1 MTMKRLIPFFLALLV
16 AGWGTASAQISG
28 SLSVC
33 VGSTTVLTA
42 VPAGGTWSS
51 TVPGNGTVGA
61 VTGIVGGVAAGTTV
75 ISYVQGVTTLT
86 ATVTVNTLPSLI
98 TGLNPTCNGTN
109 GTLTSSPSGGT
120 WVSQSV
126 GVATINPTTGDYTTV
141 AAGNSVISYTL
152 PTGCRRTTTL
162 SVNNIPATIS
172 GVNPICIGSSA
183 TFSSTTVSQTWSS
196 SNSAVATV
204 ATLTTTTAVVTAVST
219 GTVDISYTNAAGC
232 SRVFTVNITPALDP
246 ITGGNLICGPT
257 GSTLALSHVTGGGTW
272 TSSGGAATVNTS
284 TGLVTSTAATGT
296 TTVTYSTSTACR
308 VFNVVTVEAALPS
321 ITNPGAFCVGNN
333 ATFSIAST
341 GGTWVSGNT
350 GLATIVPA
358 TGVATGVASGNPTIS
373 YTKGPG
379 CTRTTL
385 ATVNPLPA
393 AITGTT
399 TVCAGS
405 TTTLSSATGGGTWI
419 SGNAAIATVGSSTG
433 VVTGVASG
441 VVAITYQLS
450 STSCNVIQNVT
461 VNAQPNVI
469 TGTLTACEGT
479 TTTLSSTT
487 PGGNW
492 SSSNTSIATVNSS
505 GVVSALLAGTTT
517 ISYVI
522 PGTGCFRTAVVTV
535 NANPAVIGG
544 APFTVCDGSTIT
556 LTNAT
561 ASGTWSSSNTAVG
574 TINSSTGVFQGL
586 TSGNSTVSYT
596 ITATGCFATQVV
608 TVNARPAVITGT
620 LSVCEGLTTTLA
632 SATSGGAWT
641 SSATGT
647 ATVGASTGVV
657 TGVAAGN
664 ATISYTMPNTCFRT
678 AAVTVNITP
687 AAIGGS
693 TTLCDG
699 STTTL
704 TNATVGGTWVSS
716 NTVVA
721 TVGSLTGLVTG
732 LSSGVTTIS
741 YVMPSTGCMATQV
754 VTVNARPAVIT
765 GASFVCEGSTITLSS
780 ATSGGVWT
788 SSATGTATV
797 GASTGV
803 VSGVAAGNAII
814 TYTGANSCFRT
825 ATVSVGVTP
834 AAITGDFTI
843 CFGATNTLSSSPV
856 GQVWSSSNTTVA
868 SVNAST
874 GAVTG
879 NTVGTARITYTH
891 ASTCFA
897 TTVVTVSTGP
907 NTGDSIVCEGS
918 TVQLSNSTTGGVWTS
933 SSPANATVNASTGL
947 VSGIA
952 VGNAQITYT
961 VAADGC
967 SAITNVT
974 VNPAL
979 AAITGVNY
987 VCLGYTTT
995 LSHPLAGGTWSSSN
1009 TSIATVG
1016 LNTGVVTG
1024 VSNGVATITYTYTSG
1039 CQQTIQVTVNNILPG
1054 VTGPG
1059 NMCVGVGTYTY
1070 SHTIPGGTWSTSNS
1084 LVATAVSSTGVVT
1097 PLNNGIINIVYTL
1110 GAGCAAVRAVTVNQ
1124 NPIPSVGSNVVCV
1137 GSTVGL
1143 TNYMGDGSWSSANPS
1158 IATIGTGSGVVTGVA
1173 PGTAVIT
1180 YTMYTGCF
1188 TTRVQTVNVSPDPV
1202 VGLNSICSGNSTT
1215 YTCAT
1220 TGGTWST
1227 SNTAVATINSSTG
1240 EMTTIIGGVVNVS
1253 YTLPTGC
1260 SSHLV
1265 VTVGQTP
1272 AVVSGSSSMCNGS
1285 SQTLTSTPTGMTW
1298 SSDNSSIVSI
1308 NSSTGLANAVG
1319 VGNTTISYTHTSGCT
1334 RTFNVTV
1341 NPAASTISG
1350 EQNTCIGQTTA
1361 LTNASTGGIWTSSTS
1376 SVAIVGGTTGLVT
1389 GTGVGT
1395 ANITYTLATGCYATV
1410 VVTVDATP
1418 ATITGTRS
1426 LCIGSTTTLGH
1437 PVSGGTWTSSNTARA
1452 TVDASGIVTGVAS
1465 GTANITYALSAGCYQ
1480 VAMVTVNVVP
1490 SSISGT
1496 ALVCEGATTAL
1507 STTSGAGT
1515 WSSSNISNAT
1525 VGSLTGIVSGISA
1538 GVADITFTSFTGCFS
1553 TRSITV
1559 NAAPAAI
1566 TGTSSICIGQ
1576 PSTLTSATSGGTWV
1590 STNTSVA
1597 TVGTGGVVTGLN
1609 PGTTTI
1615 RYTSAG
1621 CAATTIVTVNETP
1634 APISGPSVFCV
1645 TGIATYVSDSPGHT
1659 WSVDNMAFA
1668 EISSMGELSSVTTIP
1683 SVVTISYTHIVTG
1696 CVRTKTVSLVALP
1709 TITGADNICI
1719 GSATTFTTGL
1729 TGGTWSV
1736 ASSSVSIGSTS
1747 GVLTGI
1753 STGVA
1758 EITYTGASAGCM
1770 NVKSVTVDAAVSSIT
1785 GVARTCV
1792 GGNTTL
1798 ANAVTGGSWSSSN
1811 TAIAT
1816 VSASTG
1822 EVTGIAA
1829 GTARITY
1836 ATSAA
1841 CFATVI
1847 LTVNPALAA
1856 LSGASTVCEGATAS
1870 LSTTAT
1876 GGTWS
1881 SSDTMVA
1888 RVTPTSGVITGI
1900 TAGVAT
1906 ISYAITSSCASIR
1919 QITVNASPAGI
1930 TGVLST
1936 CVGQS
1941 TTLANAVTGGSWSS
1955 SMTTR
1960 ATVGASTGLVT
1971 GVSGGT
1977 VNITYALTSGCR
1989 AIAVVTV
1996 ATAPSTVTGPN
2007 VVCVGSPITYTAAI
2021 GGGTWSSSDTAILNF
2036 ASSTS
2041 GAITVASTGVA
2052 VITYTQGSGC
2062 TRTVAVTANPA
2073 VGAITGG
2080 TTVCL
2085 GQTLPLT
2092 STTTGGTWASS
2103 LTSRASVGLTT
2114 GIVTG
2119 VNTGSV
2125 VITYRTG
2132 AGCYATNAM
2141 TVLSALPAIAGPS
2154 TVCVGQTST
2163 QTNTVS
2169 GGSWSSSNTARAT
2182 VDGTTG
2188 VVTGVSTGSVNITYT
2203 ISTGCF
2209 KVRTLTVGTVL
2220 PITGTASVC
2229 EGSTTVLSYSG
2240 SAGTWSV
2247 ASTEIISVPTTTG
2260 IVAGLSAGS
2269 SLVSFTLANGCV
2281 ATREVTVN
2289 ARPAAI
2295 TGSLTLC
2302 VSNPSTLSSA
2312 TADGVWTSASTS
2324 VATIN
2329 SSTGVVTPNTSGNSV
2344 ISYTLSNGCRRTAV
2358 VTVVASPSI
2367 PTFIS
2372 TVCVGNMVTVNATP
2386 TGGSWS
2392 TSNYNVYMEG
2402 STLTGVT
2409 EGTSTITYTNPS
2421 TACYRTATVTVAP
2434 ALAAIVGE
2442 INIAIGDTTRL
2453 THTTSGGTWSS
2464 DASTVATVNTTGL
2477 VRGVS
2482 SGYAVITYRTSPG
2495 CATTHGISVLGSFD
2509 TRPGKGSISTTEN
2522 AVVGVYPNPTSG
2534 QMTITTTVAG
2544 TVVIYAM
2551 DGKVVREVSVDATS
2565 TSIDFPMDAA
2575 NGMYVVRFVDIN
2587 GNVTN
2592 TNIMLRK

>member
-183 TFSSTTVSQTWSS
+183 TFSSATASQTWSS

-492 SSSNTSIATVNSS
+492 SSSNTSVATINSS

-517 ISYVI
+517 ISYTD
-522 PGTGCFRTAVVTV
+522 PGNGCFRTAVVTV
-535 NANPAVIGG
+535 NTNPAAIGG
-544 APFTVCDGSTIT
+544 APFLVCDGSSIT
-556 LTNAT
+556 LSNSTP
-561 ASGTWSSSNTAVG
+561 SGTWSSSNLAIG
-574 TINSSTGVFQGL
+574 TINSGTGVFAGL
-586 TSGNSTVSYT
+586 STGMSTVSY
-596 ITATGCFATQVV
+596 IVTATGCF
-608 TVNARPAVITGT
+608 
-620 LSVCEGLTTTLA
+620 S
-632 SATSGGAWT
+632 
-641 SSATGT
+641 
-647 ATVGASTGVV
+647 
-657 TGVAAGN
+657 
-664 ATISYTMPNTCFRT
+664 
-678 AAVTVNITP
+678 
-687 AAIGGS
+687 
-693 TTLCDG
+693 
-699 STTTL
+699 
-704 TNATVGGTWVSS
+704 
-716 NTVVA
+716 
-721 TVGSLTGLVTG
+721 
-732 LSSGVTTIS
+732 
-741 YVMPSTGCMATQV
+741 TQV

-1024 VSNGVATITYTYTSG
+1024 VGNGVATITYTYTSG

-1496 ALVCEGATTAL
+1496 ALVCEGSTTTL
-1507 STTSGAGT
+1507 TNTSGAGT
-1515 WSSSNISNAT
+1515 WSSSNTSIAT
-1525 VGSLTGIVSGISA
+1525 VGTSA
-1538 GVADITFTSFTGCFS
+1538 GNVFGVAVGVAEITFTSFTGCFS

-1856 LSGASTVCEGATAS
+1856 LSGASTVCEGATAT

-2329 SSTGVVTPNTSGNSV
+2329 SSTGVVTPNTAGNSV
-2344 ISYTLSNGCRRTAV
+2344 ISYTLSNGCRRTAA

-2367 PTFIS
+2367 PTFTS

-2421 TACYRTATVTVAP
+2421 TGCYRTATVTVAP

-2482 SGYAVITYRTSPG
+2482 SGYAVITYRTSLG